1 MNKFTKWLKSSASDF
16 VLFVLILVLANIACR
31 KAFLRFDL
39 TSQGSYSISEAS
51 KSTVKT
57 LTEPLS
63 VKVFFSDNLPA
74 PYNATSQYIKDILVE
89 YKGAANKNFTYQFFN
104 MNKVE
109 NQKIAQGYGLRQ
121 VQIQQVKN
129 SEVGFKQVWMG
140 LAITYGDSI
149 EVIDSITSDSG
160 FEYNLTTKISKMI
173 SQSDTLAG
181 LGPDEKIT
189 LTLYASD
196 ELNQFNIAG
205 YDTVSAQVTSAFNK
219 VNQKNLNRLTYI
231 SKNPAND
238 EVQEAAD
245 IYGLQLFKWQN
256 KDGSEGKGAFGLVI
270 GYGENFRTIPLS
282 IQRSIFGY
290 GIAGLQNLETSISDS
305 LESLLSRTTQIGYLT
320 GHDEAPLTNEN
331 GEEIN
336 FKKIIS
342 DMYEFKELKL
352 AEEDIPS
359 NLNTIVINGPKK
371 EISKEELYKLD
382 QFIMKG
388 GNVMIFQ
395 DPFEMEQ
402 AAYYQQAN
410 YKPINSGLNTL
421 LEAYGAK
428 LEKNYVFDEECYVY
442 QQQGYGN
449 LKMYWAPMLQKKQTS
464 QKNVISKNLGY
475 LIFLQP
481 GTITLDSEKLGKNVK
496 ATVLAKTSAKSWVET
511 SNFQISPQMQPPY
524 DKSREKAENIS
535 VLLEGKFNS
544 AFDKNPSEEES
555 EDKSGLS
562 TTTHLAQGTRAGK
575 IFLANTAYVTSNQLI
590 NESGNEPI
598 AMFIRNAVDYLNGNN
613 DLCTMRTKGLTLNTL
628 SGTGSILALI
638 VKYFNQFGLAVL
650 VAIAGF
656 IVWRSR
662 IIRRRSI
669 HMKYNPNDSRD
680 SETEKTS
687 KKDGE

>member
-1 MNKFTKWLKSSASDF
+1 MNKFSKWLKSSASDF
-16 VLFVLILVLANIACR
+16 VLFALILVLANIACR

-51 KSTVKT
+51 RSTVRT

-74 PYNATSQYIKDILVE
+74 PYNATSQYVKDILVE
-89 YKGAANKNFTYQFFN
+89 YKGAANKNFSYQFFN
-104 MNKVE
+104 MNKTE

-149 EVIDSITSDSG
+149 EVIDGITSDSG

-189 LTLYASD
+189 VTLYASE
-196 ELNQFNIAG
+196 ELKQFRIAG
-205 YDTVSAQVTSAFNK
+205 YDEISMQVGSAFNK
-219 VNQKNLNRLTYI
+219 VNLKNLNRLTFV
-231 SKNPAND
+231 SKNPLDD
-238 EVQEAAD
+238 EIQEAAD
-245 IYGLQLFKWQN
+245 LYGLQLFKWQN

-270 GYGENFRTIPLS
+270 GYGENFRTVPLS

-290 GIAGLQNLETSISDS
+290 GIAGIQNLESTLSDS
-305 LESLLSRTTQIGYLT
+305 LESLLSKSTQIGYLT
-320 GHDEAPLTNEN
+320 EHGEASLTDEN

-342 DMYEFKELKL
+342 DMYDFKELKL
-352 AEEDIPS
+352 TEEDIPS
-359 NLNTIVINGPKK
+359 NLNTIVINGAKT

-388 GNVMIFQ
+388 GNVMIFA
-395 DPFEMEQ
+395 DPFRVDQ
-402 AAYYQQAN
+402 AGYYQQPA
-410 YKPINSGLNTL
+410 YAPINSGLNTL

-428 LEKNYVFDEECYVY
+428 LESNYVFDEECYVY

-449 LKMYWAPMLQKKQTS
+449 MKMYWAPMLQKKQVS
-464 QKNVISKNLGY
+464 QKNVITKNLGY
-475 LIFLQP
+475 VIFLQP
-481 GTITLDSEKLGKNVK
+481 GTITLDAEKAGKNVK
-496 ATVLAKTSAKSWVET
+496 ATVLAKTSPKSWVET
-511 SNFQISPQMQPPY
+511 TNFQISPQMQPPY
-524 DKSREKAENIS
+524 DKTREKSENIA
-535 VLLEGKFNS
+535 VLLEGKFKS
-544 AFDKNPSEEES
+544 AFEKNPAEEES
-555 EDKSGLS
+555 DGTSELS
-562 TTTHLAQGTRAGK
+562 TTTHLSQGTRAGK
-575 IFLANTAYVTSNQLI
+575 IFIANTAYITSNQLI
-590 NESGNEPI
+590 NDSGNEPI
-598 AMFIRNAVDYLNGNN
+598 AMFVRNAVDYMNGNN

-628 SGTGSILALI
+628 SNTATLLAVI

-656 IVWRSR
+656 IVWRCR

-669 HMKYNPNDSRD
+669 HIKYNPNDERD
-680 SETEKTS
+680 SETAKS
-687 KKDGE
+687 LKKDGE